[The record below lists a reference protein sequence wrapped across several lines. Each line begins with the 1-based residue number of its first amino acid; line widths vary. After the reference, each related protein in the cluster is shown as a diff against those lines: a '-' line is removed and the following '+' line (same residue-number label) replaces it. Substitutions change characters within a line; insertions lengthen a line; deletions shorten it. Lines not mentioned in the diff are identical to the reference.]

1 MTCADGLGW
10 GSIDDT
16 TSKVT
21 KTKEGNNVRQSCS
34 TKAGLKFPV
43 GRISR
48 RLKHGKYAARIGA
61 GAPVYLAAV
70 LEYLTAEVLELAGN
84 IARERKVRR
93 IVPRHIAIA
102 VGTDEEMKTL
112 LTGIVFPDGGI
123 IPKMPALEYVRT
135 PMEGGG
141 VSIHTRACSL

>member
-1 MTCADGLGW
+1 MSCADGLGW

-21 KTKEGNNVRQSCS
+21 KTKEGNNVRQSRS

-70 LEYLTAEVLELAGN
+70 LEYLAAEVLELAGN

-123 IPKMPALEYVRT
+123 IPKIPALEYVRT
-135 PMEGGG
+135 PMEGGE